1 MLSRASGERPR
12 RKDTETDCVAC
23 PSVVQVEATE
33 KHKIVPKERRGCF
46 GCFEQDKIAD
56 AKLVAALH
64 FIPGEQILKSEMV
77 TTSEGRMYAR
87 ILNAAQI
94 HSLKVVDIL
103 QDSLDMVSE
112 AYSLWSP
119 RGRDDSVRQVKSW
132 MSAVIEVSDVLDTS
146 ITSSMC
152 SRLHNSNWV
161 FPQDTPVR
169 PERIDGFLDESA
181 FANFFEHIEKITAH
195 WDADFA
201 VSVGME
207 AFLSST
213 RRFDP
218 NIRIRTAIREL
229 CNAQAMCCPDESPE
243 VLLAD
248 WRAKLSTDQ
257 PSGISSLFKVHGLS
271 ELLHDLVSQYKPAGN
286 QTIPAGLEIQLVPGP
301 RFEEIDDDEELPR
314 KTVVAVA
321 DMANRVLD
329 GAWGTIARNTLES
342 CVGALSKELMNELA
356 LPAIVFPSNVLPRM
370 VSVEPSPA
378 HFARAFVRPEK
389 MPAAMAF
396 APKLFQSGK
405 DNDAMPAVS
414 LRSLLVSLVGQIGE
428 LPCAAAPFFKRPCG
442 QPLDPEEWDAPDF
455 KLEHLNAISNVYC
468 HIHEAAVALSYLH
481 IHYVE
486 GKEPILD
493 HEEKVR
499 SDVLSA
505 VRRLR
510 SRLHLIASESEG
522 LLLADINCKMPQ
534 IFPVDAAA
542 MWASSL
548 LAQVPSLSRHF
559 FDICLDNM
567 RKLSG
572 LVTDAQPSVS
582 SYINDSTFLR
592 PMAKRHLLQWK
603 GRDDFSKSSVRLT
616 RAVEAVK
623 TAHKEFGIQ
632 PQLTCDPSL
641 DAEVVSAEATFKGA
655 LCVVHSSRTK
665 EKFKL
670 KTVKKS

>member
-1 MLSRASGERPR
+1 MLAHWCSVTHEMDDLLKAGKSIGDRCCNTFRESKQKICVALPLDMTEQLQAEAAEQIGAEFEVARAEIEQKVTVDINLPSVLADLESVTVFLQVTAARTFTMPHVVDKAIQHIEAPAQR
-12 RKDTETDCVAC
+12 QFLEELVETDLFQHSWAFVKHR
-23 PSVVQVEATE
+23 VQ
-33 KHKIVPKERRGCF
+33 R
-46 GCFEQDKIAD
+46 FEQDKIAD

-64 FIPGEQILKSEMV
+64 FITGEQILKSEMV

-257 PSGISSLFKVHGLS
+257 PSGISSLFQVHGLS

-378 HFARAFVRPEK
+378 HFARAMCPRK
-389 MPAAMAF
+389 
-396 APKLFQSGK
+396 
-405 DNDAMPAVS
+405 
-414 LRSLLVSLVGQIGE
+414 
-428 LPCAAAPFFKRPCG
+428 
-442 QPLDPEEWDAPDF
+442 
-455 KLEHLNAISNVYC
+455 H
-468 HIHEAAVALSYLH
+468 
-481 IHYVE
+481 
-486 GKEPILD
+486 
-493 HEEKVR
+493 
-499 SDVLSA
+499 VL
-505 VRRLR
+505 
-510 SRLHLIASESEG
+510 
-522 LLLADINCKMPQ
+522 
-534 IFPVDAAA
+534 
-542 MWASSL
+542 
-548 LAQVPSLSRHF
+548 
-559 FDICLDNM
+559 
-567 RKLSG
+567 
-572 LVTDAQPSVS
+572 
-582 SYINDSTFLR
+582 
-592 PMAKRHLLQWK
+592 
-603 GRDDFSKSSVRLT
+603 
-616 RAVEAVK
+616 
-623 TAHKEFGIQ
+623 
-632 PQLTCDPSL
+632 
-641 DAEVVSAEATFKGA
+641 
-655 LCVVHSSRTK
+655 
-665 EKFKL
+665 EKFNVVEKEDDGMDYFCDYC
-670 KTVKKS
+670 